1 MECFEG
7 LFESMDSSGV
17 KIEAR
22 INSFINDIVEAA
34 KVLSQDLKKLRDPE
48 TDILFPKNGIITEA
62 D

>member
-1 MECFEG
+1 
-7 LFESMDSSGV
+7 MDSSGV